1 MDPHAGSLD
10 GRKEERTIVRDE
22 RNEVLAK
29 QLLAYSI
36 ELQPGERLFI
46 EVSGREALELAKV
59 LIRQATEIGAVPFW
73 YISDLSLMRQWL
85 SWATEAQFNA
95 YADLHLTLLRRC
107 DAWLGVTADD
117 NPFDLADVAPEQLQM
132 HQTLFVKPV
141 HQEIRVRQ
149 TKWCILN
156 YPSNSMAQLS
166 EMSRESYENLYY
178 DVCCLNYARM
188 SKAMDPLAE
197 LMERTDLV
205 HIVAPS
211 TDLTFSIKGIPSMK
225 WDGKS
230 NIPDGELLTAPVRDS
245 VNGTITFNSPAL
257 FKGAVFRNVRF
268 EFRDGR
274 IIEATSQ
281 GDNERL
287 NQILDTDDGSRHI
300 GEFALGLNPFILHPS
315 RDVLFTEKIAGS
327 FHLAVGNCYDDA
339 SNGNRSAIHWD
350 LVQIQRKEYGGGEI
364 YFDGELLRKDGAFV
378 DEELERSLSA
388 EALKGL

>member
-1 MDPHAGSLD
+1 M
-10 GRKEERTIVRDE
+10 RDE

-46 EVSGREALELAKV
+46 EVSGREALELGKV

-73 YISDLSLMRQWL
+73 YISDLSLMRKWL

-95 YADLHLTLLRRC
+95 YADLHLRLLRRC

-166 EMSRESYENLYY
+166 EMSRESYEDLYY

-205 HIVAPS
+205 HIVAPG

-257 FKGAVFRNVRF
+257 FKGAVFHDVKF
-268 EFRDGR
+268 EFRAGR
-274 IIEATSQ
+274 IVEATSQ

-378 DEELERSLSA
+378 DEELQRSLSA